1 MVAIV
6 PALGSLKVS
15 LIYAFFIRWK
25 NKADGD
31 QKEKRDLGKV
41 SSHGSIFDM
50 DVKAQRTWMYGD
62 AESYTGAERE
72 SLVVISGSKQDLPR
86 ARSFAEGSG

>member
-1 MVAIV
+1 MAIV

-41 SSHGSIFDM
+41 SSHGSIVDM

-62 AESYTGAERE
+62 AASYNGAARG
-72 SLVVISGSKQDLPR
+72 SLAAISGT
-86 ARSFAEGSG
+86 GG